1 MSYIIS
7 NSNFAQVFNKSENGA
22 EGIVILG
29 AGGDQKE

>member
-1 MSYIIS
+1 MPYII
-7 NSNFAQVFNKSENGA
+7 SNFAQVFNKSENGA